1 MKASRVRRFGLV
13 DVPGCAHGASSPG
26 RSDRHVSD
34 HRAVGVTRPP
44 PGSQSARLRSSV
56 ASPLFGISAE
66 PGPCEVS
73 GHEAADSPKEQTTR
87 QTPSASHPRQPLADV
102 RGGGMQASSV
112 RRCEPVDLPRCVRS
126 VSSPGQSDRHVSGCG
141 RARAWRRKAHVGRAG
156 RQQSLPPSPAEMRR
170 HRSSTCSNDRHGASR
185 DSSRWRCDAP
195 LGHVAEVRLHG
206 SGLYASPALP
216 TVRVGRPRR
225 WRR

>member
-126 VSSPGQSDRHVSGCG
+126 VSSPGQSDRHVSERRAVGELPVAAWASSQG
-141 RARAWRRKAHVGRAG
+141 LPWRGDQTSAPRQARAGAPRAARSAGTARVRGSCWRRPAVELPREPPFDRGDRA
-156 RQQSLPPSPAEMRR
+156 
-170 HRSSTCSNDRHGASR
+170 
-185 DSSRWRCDAP
+185 
-195 LGHVAEVRLHG
+195 
-206 SGLYASPALP
+206 
-216 TVRVGRPRR
+216 
-225 WRR
+225 